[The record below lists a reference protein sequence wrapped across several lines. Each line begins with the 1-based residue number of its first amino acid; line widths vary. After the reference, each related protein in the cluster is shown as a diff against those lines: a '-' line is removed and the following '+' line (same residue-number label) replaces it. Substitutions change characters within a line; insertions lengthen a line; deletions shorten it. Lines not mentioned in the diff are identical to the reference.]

1 MIKNYK
7 IKRKEVNVMF
17 YNYKTDEMEELP
29 EIRDMMVPVDRFL
42 KLGFLVFE
50 DKEETEEV
58 EEPEE
63 V

>member
-1 MIKNYK
+1 
-7 IKRKEVNVMF
+7 MF

-29 EIRDMMVPVDRFL
+29 EMRDIMVPVDRFL

>member
-1 MIKNYK
+1 ML
-7 IKRKEVNVMF
+7 
-17 YNYKTDEMEELP
+17 YNYHTEEMEELS
-29 EIRDMMVPVDRFL
+29 EIRDIMVPVDRFL